1 MLTAVYF
8 IIDFTNA
15 QELNHLLLS
24 PLIVG
29 NPPARD
35 EILQQIDRAVSL
47 LSQSVGIRP
56 AHEGLLRPQGPGSQP
71 EIALEGGLV
80 AAILQ
85 TAKGKKL
92 MSRSINLLIPEQ
104 RLARCEDHLFL
115 SYLPSKIISC
125 FTLYLFHFLFLLSSS
140 FCHFLY
146 FF

>member
-1 MLTAVYF
+1 ML
-8 IIDFTNA
+8 
-15 QELNHLLLS
+15 QS
-24 PLIVG
+24 PLIA
-29 NPPARD
+29 NDHYASS

-56 AHEGLLRPQGPGSQP
+56 APEGSLRTGPGGLGAGGGS

-104 RLARCEDHLFL
+104 RYTAVCL
-115 SYLPSKIISC
+115 S
-125 FTLYLFHFLFLLSSS
+125 
-140 FCHFLY
+140 
-146 FF
+146 

>member
-1 MLTAVYF
+1 MECNCDVQSTHSLL
-8 IIDFTNA
+8 FTLL
-15 QELNHLLLS
+15 QELNHLLQS
-24 PLIVG
+24 PLIA
-29 NPPARD
+29 NDHYASS

-56 AHEGLLRPQGPGSQP
+56 APEGSLRTGAGGLGAGGGS

-104 RLARCEDHLFL
+104 RYATYCVETSATPLLVHVSLASF
-115 SYLPSKIISC
+115 SISSLGC
-125 FTLYLFHFLFLLSSS
+125 IHI
-140 FCHFLY
+140 
-146 FF
+146 

>member
-1 MLTAVYF
+1 M
-8 IIDFTNA
+8 
-15 QELNHLLLS
+15 LLS

-29 NPPARD
+29 NPPARG

-56 AHEGLLRPQGPGSQP
+56 AHEGLLRTQGPGSQP
-71 EIALEGGLV
+71 EISLEGGLV

-104 RLARCEDHLFL
+104 R
-115 SYLPSKIISC
+115 
-125 FTLYLFHFLFLLSSS
+125 
-140 FCHFLY
+140 
-146 FF
+146 

>member
-1 MLTAVYF
+1 M
-8 IIDFTNA
+8 

-24 PLIVG
+24 PLIAN
-29 NPPARD
+29 NPHARD
-35 EILQQIDRAVSL
+35 EILIQIDRAVSL

-56 AHEGLLRPQGPGSQP
+56 TPEGLLRASSGPGS

-104 RLARCEDHLFL
+104 R
-115 SYLPSKIISC
+115 
-125 FTLYLFHFLFLLSSS
+125 
-140 FCHFLY
+140 
-146 FF
+146 